1 MSNDYQ
7 PGITE
12 LRINAKAAISGI
24 NALAKRIEETEK
36 KNSLHEAA
44 ISNLQGIINTQTE
57 KVNTLLAKMYES
69 GIR

>member
-24 NALAKRIEETEK
+24 NSLAKRIEEAEK
-36 KNSLHEAA
+36 KNTLHEAA
-44 ISNLQGIINTQTE
+44 ISNLQGTVDLQTE
-57 KVNTLLAKMYES
+57 KINTLLAKMYES